1 MASIYVR
8 SGDGSN
14 SDTGSTWALAK
25 ATLAGATAIVAQGDT
40 IYLSASHAESAASAK
55 SFAFAG
61 TNATPV
67 RVLSVSDAAE
77 PPTALSA
84 GASVTTTGV
93 NAITT
98 QGAAYVHGVTFSCGS
113 GAVNA
118 TLSLNNYTN
127 TYNIKETFED
137 CTFLAPPTGIGARI
151 SVNNIGAASNAIDN
165 VTTWINCD
173 ARVNGTSTS
182 IPQIECSGRFEW
194 LGGAIL
200 SGGTTTICGLFGGI
214 NGGGRTTEIVVSGV
228 DLRNM
233 ATGQNIFRAT
243 NANCIGVLRDC
254 ALPSGW
260 TGELV
265 NGTLSVCDRLAMYN
279 CDDGASNYK
288 FWLRDYYG
296 SVIQEATIV
305 RTGGASDGDTP
316 VSAKMVSNSNA
327 RYPLGGVRSMEMEL
341 RLDSTG
347 SKTITVEVLTDGV
360 TLTDQ
365 DMRLDVLALGS
376 ASTTLGT
383 ITSNAPGVL
392 DSATNLPS
400 SSVTWTTTGL
410 ASPVK
415 QKLEVSF
422 TAAQEGVVM
431 AVVTLMKPSTTV
443 YVDVQP
449 TVS

>member
-1 MASIYVR
+1 MANIYVR
-8 SGDGSN
+8 SSDGSD
-14 SDTGSTWALAK
+14 SDNGSTWALAK
-25 ATLAGATAIVAQGDT
+25 ATLVGATAIDAPGDS
-40 IYLSASHAESAASAK
+40 IYLAASHSESAASSK

-61 TNATPV
+61 TNANPV
-67 RVLSVSDAAE
+67 RVLSVSDTAE

-84 GASVTTTGV
+84 GASVTTTGG
-93 NAITT
+93 NQISMY
-98 QGAAYVHGVTFSCGS
+98 GAVYVHGMTFSCGS
-113 GAVNA
+113 GAVNT
-118 TLSLNNYTN
+118 TLILNSYSLTANV
-127 TYNIKETFED
+127 KETFED
-137 CTFLAPPTGIGARI
+137 CVFLVPATGSSARI
-151 SVNNIGAASNAIDN
+151 SVNNSGAANNTTDN

-173 ARVNGTSTS
+173 ARVSGTSTA

-194 LGGAIL
+194 RGGSIL
-200 SGGTTTICGLFGGI
+200 SGGTKTVCGVFGGMSLY
-214 NGGGRTTEIVVSGV
+214 GRTTEIVVSGV

-233 ATGQNIFRAT
+233 ATGQHIFRAT

-260 TGELV
+260 TGDLV
-265 NGTLSVCDRLAMYN
+265 NGTLSVGDRMAMFN
-279 CDDGASNYK
+279 CDAGASNYK

-316 VSAKMVSNSNA
+316 ISAKMVSNSNA
-327 RYPLGGVRSMEMEL
+327 KYPLGGLQSMEMEM

-347 SKTITVEVLTDGV
+347 SKTLTVEVLTDGV

-383 ITSNAPGVL
+383 ISSNAPGVL
-392 DSATNLPS
+392 DSATNLPAS
-400 SSVTWTTTGL
+400 SATWTTTGL
-410 ASPVK
+410 SSPVK
-415 QKLEVSF
+415 QKLQVSF
-422 TAAQEGVVM
+422 TAAQEGVIM